1 MYFRCRAIEEA
12 RSSLKQCGQCTL
24 SLLAGLSGSGRDR
37 EETCPEDLRLLVE
50 LEAAS
55 ELSELLSSSA
65 PETQVATY
73 SRTIRLDWSSGTPF
87 NPWPKNH

>member
-50 LEAAS
+50 LEAAI
-55 ELSELLSSSA
+55 ELPELRSRSA
-65 PETQVATY
+65 PDTQVAMAARAEAETV
-73 SRTIRLDWSSGTPF
+73 SSGLGMT
-87 NPWPKNH
+87 